1 MSFWAAMVITN
12 LLSAIPLIGADLIY
26 LLWGGFSIA
35 DASLH
40 RFYSLHFL
48 LPFVLLFLSLI
59 HVALLHEFGSNNPL
73 GVQSRADVIPFMP
86 YFILKDLFSLIVLLI
101 GVFTIIF
108 LVPDLLGHSDNYN
121 KANFLVTPAHIVPE

>member
-40 RFYSLHFL
+40 RFYSLHFT
-48 LPFVLLFLSLI
+48 LPFVILFVSLI

-73 GVQSRADVIPFMP
+73 GIANPQDNSPFSP
-86 YFILKDLFSLIVLLI
+86 FYLLKDFFSLILVL
-101 GVFTIIF
+101 
-108 LVPDLLGHSDNYN
+108 
-121 KANFLVTPAHIVPE
+121 